1 MEKRVEERIM
11 QLTQDSDEQVRAAA
25 ATAFGEAGY
34 ITYNIT
40 DKLLQ
45 MTRDNSGLVRSAA
58 AIALGRLGKR

>member
-1 MEKRVEERIM
+1 M
-11 QLTQDSDEQVRAAA
+11 QLTHDKDEQVRAAA

-45 MTRDNSGLVRSAA
+45 MTHDNSVLVRSAA
-58 AIALGRLGKR
+58 IIALGRIGKK